1 MMKTIALHTNNMQ
14 SKRSIFSAA
23 WLSVTSIQRG
33 SEGYNAQRFLKDTVF
48 N

>member
-14 SKRSIFSAA
+14 PKRSAA